1 MINKKELKLIK
12 EKNIKKQEEKI
23 ENFADLLDSL
33 TKTEEK
39 KKLLWKES
47 YQNALDDR
55 ENANILLVD
64 LMKVSMNNSTNHLQF
79 GTLMAKY
86 LERMSKSND
95 QILKLAEL
103 IAKEQEAT
111 ETMSDDEIFSR
122 IQGV

>member
-1 MINKKELKLIK
+1 MLNKKNQKSLNNIEKTEAKIK
-12 EKNIKKQEEKI
+12 
-23 ENFADLLDSL
+23 NFSDLLDSL
-33 TKTEEK
+33 SNTHDK

-47 YQNALDDR
+47 YQNALDNR

-103 IAKEQEAT
+103 IAKEQEK
-111 ETMSDDEIFSR
+111 DEISPDDIFNK
-122 IQGV
+122 ITE

>member
-1 MINKKELKLIK
+1 MSKSSKKIK
-12 EKNIKKQEEKI
+12 NQEEKI
-23 ENFADLLDSL
+23 NNFSDLLDSL
-33 TKTEEK
+33 SKTEEK
-39 KKLLWKES
+39 QKLLWRES

-103 IAKEQEAT
+103 ISKEKEN
-111 ETMSDDEIFSR
+111 EESVSPSEIFDQ
-122 IQGV
+122 IQG